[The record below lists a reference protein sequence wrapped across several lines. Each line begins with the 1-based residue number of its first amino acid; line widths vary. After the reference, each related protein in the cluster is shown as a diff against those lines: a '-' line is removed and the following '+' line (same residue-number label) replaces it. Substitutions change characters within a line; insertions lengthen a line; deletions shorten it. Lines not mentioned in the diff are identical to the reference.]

1 MILMPSSIRTSG
13 ETELMPDELKVP
25 SAIADSLLCPL
36 SVASPLPTPQD
47 SMDKLEVTPTTEGSE
62 SPSTASNV
70 SFLFL
75 GRDGAHHGTTSY
87 SFQSLCL
94 NLNHPII
101 VTADYSSSLI
111 PILIHFRASPTRPL
125 GILPHHRYLLHHRL
139 VVNQTVRKFHQ
150 AD

>member
-1 MILMPSSIRTSG
+1 MTLMPSSIRTSG
-13 ETELMPDELKVP
+13 ETELMPDDLKVP
-25 SAIADSLLCPL
+25 SAIADNLLCPL
-36 SVASPLPTPQD
+36 SVASPLPTAQD
-47 SMDKLEVTPTTEGSE
+47 SMDELEVTPTTEGSE

-87 SFQSLCL
+87 RFQSLCL
-94 NLNHPII
+94 NLNHPI
-101 VTADYSSSLI
+101 TADYSSSLI

-125 GILPHHRYLLHHRL
+125 RILQHHRYLLHHRL
-139 VVNQTVRKFHQ
+139 VVNLAVRKFHQ